1 MKTRGFVVTIFWV
14 AFAIAP
20 QLVTPSIA
28 APVAAGGGK
37 SGNYSAQLI
46 TPRAGQVFYPG
57 QEIRIE
63 WKDTLPSVQ
72 YFSGCEME
80 VWLSLDGGRTFQMCI
95 TPILNPKTTYFD
107 WTVPNTP
114 SNAAVLDIRFGC
126 EGFYP
131 ESYSPQAAS
140 TFVIAS
146 R

>member
-1 MKTRGFVVTIFWV
+1 MKIRGFVVIMFAV

-20 QLVTPSIA
+20 QLVNSSA
-28 APVAAGGGK
+28 AASPPAGSQ
-37 SGNYSAQLI
+37 SGSYSAHLI
-46 TPRAGQVFYPG
+46 SPRAGQVFYPG
-57 QEIRIE
+57 QQIRIE

-72 YFSGCEME
+72 YFSGREME
-80 VWLSLDGGRTFQMCI
+80 VWLSLDGGRTFPMCV

-114 SNAAVLDIRFGC
+114 TNAAVLNIHFGC

-140 TFVIAS
+140 TFVIAPL
-146 R
+146 

>member
-1 MKTRGFVVTIFWV
+1 MKTRGFVVTVFWV
-14 AFAIAP
+14 AFAIGL

-28 APVAAGGGK
+28 APVPTGSSK
-37 SGNYSAQLI
+37 SGSYSAQLI
-46 TPRAGQVFYPG
+46 TLRAGQIFYPG
-57 QEIRIE
+57 QQIRIE

-80 VWLSLDGGRTFQMCI
+80 VWLSLDGGGTFQMCI

-114 SNAAVLDIRFGC
+114 TNAAVLDIRFGC

-140 TFVIAS
+140 TFVIAP

>member
-14 AFAIAP
+14 AFAIAA

-28 APVAAGGGK
+28 APVPAGSNN
-37 SGNYSAQLI
+37 SGSYSAQLI

-57 QEIRIE
+57 QQIRIE

-107 WTVPNTP
+107 WTVPNSPT
-114 SNAAVLDIRFGC
+114 NAAVLDIRFGC

-140 TFVIAS
+140 TFVIAP

>member
-1 MKTRGFVVTIFWV
+1 VTTREFVVALFWV

-20 QLVTPSIA
+20 QFVTPSIA
-28 APVAAGGGK
+28 APVPAGSSK
-37 SGNYSAQLI
+37 SGSYSAQLI
-46 TPRAGQVFYPG
+46 KPRSGQVFYPG
-57 QEIRIE
+57 QQIRIQ

-114 SNAAVLDIRFGC
+114 TNAAVPDVPFGR

-131 ESYSPQAAS
+131 ESYTPPPAS
-140 TFVIAS
+140 TFVIAPL
-146 R
+146 

>member
-28 APVAAGGGK
+28 ARVAAGSSK
-37 SGNYSAQLI
+37 SGNHSAQLI
-46 TPRAGQVFYPG
+46 TQRAGQVFYHG
-57 QEIRIE
+57 QQIRIE
-63 WKDTLPSVQ
+63 WKDTLPFVQ

-80 VWLSLDGGRTFQMCI
+80 VWLSLDGGRTFPMCI
-95 TPILNPKTTYFD
+95 TPILNPKTTSFD

-114 SNAAVLDIRFGC
+114 TNAAVLDIRFGC

-140 TFVIAS
+140 TFVIAPL
-146 R
+146 

>member
-1 MKTRGFVVTIFWV
+1 MKIRGFVVAIFWV
-14 AFAIAP
+14 VFAIAP
-20 QLVTPSIA
+20 QLVKPSTV
-28 APVAAGGGK
+28 APAPTGSSK
-37 SGNYSAQLI
+37 SGNYSAQLVA
-46 TPRAGQVFYPG
+46 PRAGQVFYPG
-57 QEIRIE
+57 QQIRIE

-80 VWLSLDGGRTFQMCI
+80 VWLSLDGGRTFPMCI

-114 SNAAVLDIRFGC
+114 ANAAVLDIRFGC

-140 TFVIAS
+140 TFVIAPL
-146 R
+146 